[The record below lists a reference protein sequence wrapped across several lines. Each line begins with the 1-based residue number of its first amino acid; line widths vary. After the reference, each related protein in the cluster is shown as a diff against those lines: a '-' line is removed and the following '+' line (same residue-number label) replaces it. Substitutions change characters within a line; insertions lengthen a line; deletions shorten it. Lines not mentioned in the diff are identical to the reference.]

1 VLLLASGL
9 ALIAGAALL
18 SSGMAEELLER
29 YRWSPSWNRAHLNEF
44 WFYHVFFVER
54 YPTLWSLTPL
64 AILLAV
70 IHRPRPAIFCT
81 CIFVM
86 AFVLVSFG
94 GMKDYRYLFFAL
106 PFLFTLWAIALAK
119 AFDYLYPWLLGVTDR
134 ALRRLAP
141 YLPNRPVRAGL
152 IAAGVVF
159 LIACNGGVV
168 KGLLLFSGAHLVSG
182 EGELSMTNRLD
193 RTNWEIAK
201 PVLERKVDQAAIVLT
216 SRDMHFLYYLD
227 AYDFVV
233 SGNRLSEI
241 DGEEFSIDSR
251 TGLPVVSTA
260 ESVNTILGCYPDGLV
275 VVEAGHWRSPIAV
288 SDEVADLIEAA
299 TQPVAEMPP
308 ESQIKAFE
316 WRRVSDTRP
325 EHCESLPPP
334 RTGPVAAAGS
344 PGEPVDASK
353 P

>member
-1 VLLLASGL
+1 
-9 ALIAGAALL
+9 
-18 SSGMAEELLER
+18 
-29 YRWSPSWNRAHLNEF
+29 
-44 WFYHVFFVER
+44 
-54 YPTLWSLTPL
+54 
-64 AILLAV
+64 
-70 IHRPRPAIFCT
+70 
-81 CIFVM
+81 
-86 AFVLVSFG
+86 
-94 GMKDYRYLFFAL
+94 
-106 PFLFTLWAIALAK
+106 
-119 AFDYLYPWLLGVTDR
+119 VTDR

-141 YLPNRPVRAGL
+141 YLPSRPVRAGL

-168 KGLLLFSGAHLVSG
+168 KGLMLLSGAHLVSG
-182 EGELSMTNRLD
+182 EGGLGMTDSLD

-227 AYDFVV
+227 EYDFVV
-233 SGNRLSEI
+233 SDNRLSEI